1 MPVNTSN
8 PCNPPTDFNMIK
20 RLCLLLCL
28 LALTPVTAFADKPD
42 TTRPNVIVI
51 LCDDLGQGDLGC
63 YNADS
68 KVPMPSADKLAAQGM
83 MFTDAHTPSSVCTP
97 TRYSTL
103 TGQYCWRTRLKKSV
117 LNGWSNSLINKDR
130 PTIAS
135 MLKPYGYHSAAV
147 GKWHIGWN
155 WRDTDG
161 NEIDGKQSMDN
172 VDFSRPLA
180 LGPHEIGF
188 DHSYLIPA
196 SLDMAPYL
204 YLIDSK
210 AEAAPTDTTPG
221 SKRRWSGGGGFW
233 RAGPMQPGFD
243 FYQFLPKTT
252 KAAVAYIDRRAAAN
266 KAGDDQP
273 FFLYFPLPAPHTPW
287 MPNKEFQGKTP
298 VGWYGDFVAETDWSL
313 GEIMDALDRNKLT
326 ENTIVIFTSDNG
338 SHWPNE
344 QIKEFGHDANNGWRG
359 QKADIH
365 EAGHRVPFVV
375 RWPAVIKPGTVSDQT
390 VCLTDIYATVA
401 EAVGHTLNDNEGED
415 AISMLPIFK
424 GVDKPIR
431 EATVHHSLSGMFAIR
446 KGDWKLI
453 LGLGSGGFSRVDKKA
468 AQKAGFEGQLFNLKD
483 DPQETKNLWKEKPE
497 VVKELTELLEKYK
510 VDGRSR

>member
-1 MPVNTSN
+1 ML
-8 PCNPPTDFNMIK
+8 K
-20 RLCLLLCL
+20 QLLT
-28 LALTPVTAFADKPD
+28 ALFVIAFVHAAHSADAPD
-42 TTRPNVIVI
+42 LTRPNIIVI

-63 YNADS
+63 YNPDT
-68 KVPMPSADKLAAQGM
+68 KIEMPSANRLAAEGM

-103 TGQYCWRTRLKKSV
+103 TGRYAWRTRLKRGV
-117 LNGWSNSLINKDR
+117 LWNGWAQALIEENR

-135 MLKPYGYHSAAV
+135 MLEPHGYHSAAV
-147 GKWHIGWN
+147 GKWHLGWN
-155 WRDTDG
+155 WHSKTDKPITEKHHPAEEVDYSRKVMRG
-161 NEIDGKQSMDN
+161 PLSM
-172 VDFSRPLA
+172 
-180 LGPHEIGF
+180 GF
-188 DHSYLIPA
+188 NHSYLIPA

-204 YLIDSK
+204 YLIDDK
-210 AEAAPTDTTPG
+210 AEAAPTAFTPG

-233 RAGPMQPGFD
+233 RKGPMQPDFD

-313 GEIMDALDRNKLT
+313 GEIMNALDRNKLT

-338 SHWPNE
+338 SHWPND

-375 RWPAVIKPGTVSDQT
+375 RWPAAIKPGTVSDQT

-401 EAVGHTLNDNEGED
+401 EVVGHKLKNNEGED

-424 GVDKPIR
+424 GADEPIR
-431 EATVHHSLSGMFAIR
+431 EATVHHSLSGMFAVR

-453 LGLGSGGFSRVDKKA
+453 LGMGSGGFTKINTKEA
-468 AQKAGFEGQLFNLKD
+468 KEAGFEGQLFNLKD
-483 DPQETKNLWKEKPE
+483 DPQEKKNLWKQQPE
-497 VVKELTELLEKYK
+497 VVKELAALLEKYK
-510 VDGRSR
+510 AEGRSR